1 MARAVAAHMIPGI
14 DHLMA
19 GPLELVATTTFS
31 LKVEAAMEHCSGEDG
46 GERRLPNHNL
56 LKQVCDVIA
65 GVSNGG
71 VEIKKCGLHMESE
84 GVTILEFELDP
95 QAALADAPGSD
106 VEGSVVVAIE
116 ALAGVQIV
124 HRVSKID

>member
-1 MARAVAAHMIPGI
+1 MPGI

-19 GPLELVATTTFS
+19 SIEAVATTTFS

-65 GVSNGG
+65 GVSNGK

-95 QAALADAPGSD
+95 QAALADAPASD

-124 HRVSKID
+124 HRVNKIA